1 MALVAFGNCVDIAL
15 DARDMLV
22 AAGETAP
29 TVVNARFAKPLD
41 ERLLCELALT
51 HDRLITLEEHSLD
64 GGFGSAV
71 IELLNDRRIRTSVE
85 RIGCPNVLM
94 QQNSQPKQRALVGLS
109 AEAIVERIRTP
120 LGTPASV

>member
-1 MALVAFGNCVDIAL
+1 
-15 DARDMLV
+15 
-22 AAGETAP
+22 
-29 TVVNARFAKPLD
+29 
-41 ERLLCELALT
+41 LLCELALT

-71 IELLNDRRIRTSVE
+71 VELFNDRRIRTSVE

-94 QQNSQPKQRALVGLS
+94 QQNSQPKQRAQVGLS